1 MRRAKANVSQRQS
14 PRHGSGDASSASDG
28 STLAIT
34 FIVALSKHP
43 DVNVH
48 ISVTVGEMAGD
59 TNKKKEG
66 KKKGVVTIQVRQ
78 RIQQRPFTLKK
89 FTRQRIR

>member
-28 STLAIT
+28 STLAII

-48 ISVTVGEMAGD
+48 ITVTVGEMAGD

-66 KKKGVVTIQVRQ
+66 EKKKKALSQFR
-78 RIQQRPFTLKK
+78 
-89 FTRQRIR
+89 

>member
-1 MRRAKANVSQRQS
+1 MRRAKANVSQLQS
-14 PRHGSGDASSASDG
+14 LRHGSGDASSASDG

-59 TNKKKEG
+59 TKKRGE
-66 KKKGVVTIQVRQ
+66 KKRRCHNSGETTHSTAAFYTQKV
-78 RIQQRPFTLKK
+78 
-89 FTRQRIR
+89 